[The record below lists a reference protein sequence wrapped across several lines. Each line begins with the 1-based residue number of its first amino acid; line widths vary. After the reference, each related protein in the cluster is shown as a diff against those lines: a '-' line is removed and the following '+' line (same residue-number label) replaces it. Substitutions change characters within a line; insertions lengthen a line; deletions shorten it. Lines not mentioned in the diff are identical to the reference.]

1 MNQIQLIGRLART
14 PEMRYTT
21 NNKPVANFT
30 IAVNR
35 VGQDEADF
43 INCVVWNNQAENLCK
58 YQEKG
63 SLIGIVGTLRVDQY
77 QDNNGDNRYKT
88 YVLVHNVIYLG
99 SKKSIT
105 ENVAEP
111 QQTSVE
117 QNSTTEN
124 DPYKDFG
131 EEIALNPDDLPF

>member
-63 SLIGIVGTLRVDQY
+63 SLIGLVGTLRVDQY

-88 YVLVHNVIYLG
+88 YVLAHNVMYLG
-99 SKKSIT
+99 SKK
-105 ENVAEP
+105 A
-111 QQTSVE
+111 
-117 QNSTTEN
+117 TTEQSEPELNTTDDKN

-131 EEIALNPDDLPF
+131 EEIVLNDEDLPF

>member
-1 MNQIQLIGRLART
+1 MNQICLIGRLVRD
-14 PEMRYTT
+14 PELRFTN

-35 VGQDEADF
+35 VGQDDKADF

-63 SLIGIVGTLRVDQY
+63 SQIAIVGNLRVEQY

-88 YVLVHNVIYLG
+88 FVLANSIQYLG
-99 SKKSIT
+99 GKKDST
-105 ENVAEP
+105 ESTAEP
-111 QQTSVE
+111 QQSPAE
-117 QNSTTEN
+117 EN
-124 DPYKDFG
+124 EDPFQDFAD
-131 EEIALNPDDLPF
+131 EIDPDDLPF